1 MPRDKTAFV
10 LFVVGSWWASPS
22 AVEAQGGFHLEA
34 DTVFSAYEVR
44 SPASPVSWDR
54 TRLLQTLSF
63 TYAREFAPG
72 RFSGDGG
79 PLRLV
84 TSVDLRL
91 EREFGDTCLV
101 DRARCVQSTTVDDVG
116 DYEVL
121 ANDGRIDAPAA
132 WLELSGL
139 PAGGRVRAGRTT
151 VFGVIGPVRF
161 DGGRLR
167 VAPTEWLAAEA
178 YGGLQVRSG
187 TFLGN
192 DAFAPPGSLR
202 LDTPDD
208 LEPERVPY
216 VALPSR
222 TWLVGG
228 SVEVGRPQWARAR
241 VGFREVQDGDGAV
254 ARRLAVSLVS
264 RPLRAL
270 RLSGSS
276 VWDLYDGALIDA
288 AGEVGLELGDVTTRV
303 RLAYHEPRFD
313 PGTIWAYF
321 DTVPVSEAAVSTE
334 WRATEHVRFGVG
346 VRGRRADI
354 DTRVE
359 LDAGVEGYAQ
369 LHFGLYRLEVDG
381 SVFDG
386 DLGPL
391 ATVNL
396 VLARRFGRRVR
407 LSLRGSVWHF
417 DDPLRANLDG
427 TSIAEAF
434 MARIELTEI
443 TRVGFELEHAHNDVV
458 GHRFRGMAFLL
469 LRVWR

>member
-1 MPRDKTAFV
+1 M
-10 LFVVGSWWASPS
+10 LFVVGSFGAGASEVR
-22 AVEAQGGFHLEA
+22 AEDGFHLEA

-54 TRLLQTLSF
+54 TRLLQTVSF
-63 TYAREFAPG
+63 TYARELG
-72 RFSGDGG
+72 EGHDGG
-79 PLRLV
+79 ALRLV

-101 DRARCVQSTTVDDVG
+101 DRDRCVQATRVSDVS
-116 DYEVL
+116 DYQVL

-132 WLELSGL
+132 WVELSGL

-151 VFGVIGPVRF
+151 VFGAIGPVRL

-167 VAPTEWLAAEA
+167 LAPTAWFAAEA
-178 YGGLQVRSG
+178 YGGLQVRNG

-202 LDTPDD
+202 LNTPDE
-208 LEPERVPY
+208 LERTRVPH

-228 SVEVGRPQWARAR
+228 SLEVGRPEWVRAR

-254 ARRLAVSLVS
+254 ARRLAASLVS
-264 RPLRAL
+264 RPVRAL
-270 RLSGSS
+270 RLSGST
-276 VWDLYDGALIDA
+276 VWDLYDGSLIDA
-288 AGEVGLELGDVTTRV
+288 AGEVGVEAGQDVTLRARV
-303 RLAYHEPRFD
+303 AHHEPRFD
-313 PGTIWAYF
+313 AGTIWAYF
-321 DTVPVSEAAVSTE
+321 DVVPVSEAALSTE
-334 WRATEHVRFGVG
+334 WRASEHARFGVG
-346 VRGRRADI
+346 VRGRRAAI
-354 DTRVE
+354 DESIE
-359 LDAGVEGYAQ
+359 LDAGVEGYLQ
-369 LHFGLYRLEVDG
+369 LHFGLYRVDVDG

-391 ATVNL
+391 ASANIAL
-396 VLARRFGRRVR
+396 GRRFGRRVR

-417 DDPLRANLDG
+417 DDALRANLNG
-427 TSIAEAF
+427 TSVAEAF
-434 MARIELTEI
+434 VARVELTEI
-443 TRVGFELEHAHNDVV
+443 TRLGFEVEHAHNDVV